1 VPGKISRNLCAG
13 LFMATLACAAEAQAP
28 QQSTR
33 IVRSAFIPD
42 CGGPGDGAL
51 CRAPLAFRYEEAEQR
66 LGAAVLVYWTSGK
79 TLNIAARSPTVE
91 ANLTGT
97 IQEGLAPMSTS
108 GSLWGA
114 TYQIPQLD
122 KSIIEMSLDGKP
134 PTLAYRGPQ
143 APPAPPSNPALKG
156 KLETVE
162 IKSAALSAPRKASV
176 YIPPG
181 AAPKGGWPVV
191 IAADGEAIEPY
202 LAVIDALIERREIQ
216 PVAVVAIWSGTYGGE
231 YLRGQDPDAYGR
243 HAMFVQREVLPMALS
258 RFGVTR
264 DPARRMLFGYGNGG
278 DWAVQAA
285 LRDPGMAKN
294 VAAFSVSGL
303 SEPPF
308 RSGKSLHL
316 HMAAGA
322 YEGPYLKGSR
332 QICSLASASGTPCAL
347 EVTYSGHAPLIW
359 QADLAKAL
367 KAVFPPVRP
376 R

>member
-1 VPGKISRNLCAG
+1 VPGHISRTLSAG
-13 LFMATLACAAEAQAP
+13 LIVAALACAAQAQAP

-42 CGGPGDGAL
+42 CGGAGDGAL

-66 LGAAVLVYWTSGK
+66 LGAADLAYWIDGK
-79 TLNIAARSPTVE
+79 TLNIVARSPTE
-91 ANLTGT
+91 QANLTGS

-114 TYQIPQLD
+114 AYQVPQLD
-122 KSIIEMSLDGKP
+122 RAVIEMSLDGKP
-134 PTLAYRGPQ
+134 PVLVYRGAQ
-143 APPAPPSNPALKG
+143 APPAPPSNAALKG
-156 KLETVE
+156 KLDVVE

-176 YIPPG
+176 YVPPG
-181 AAPKGGWPVV
+181 SAPKGGWPVV
-191 IAADGEAIEPY
+191 IAANGEAIEPY

-216 PVAVVAIWSGTYGGE
+216 PVAVVAIWSGTNGGE

-258 RFGVTR
+258 RFGLTR

-285 LRDPGMAKN
+285 LRDPDMAKN

-316 HMAAGA
+316 HMTAGA
-322 YEGPYLKGSR
+322 YEAPFLKGSR
-332 QICSLASASGTPCAL
+332 QICSLASASGTPCSL

-367 KAVFPPVRP
+367 KTVFPPSR

>member
-1 VPGKISRNLCAG
+1 VPGYISRNLCAG
-13 LFMATLACAAEAQAP
+13 MLIAALASAVEAQAP

-42 CGGPGDGAL
+42 CGGASDGAL
-51 CRAPLAFRYEEAEQR
+51 CRAPLAFRYEEAERR
-66 LGAAVLVYWTSGK
+66 LGAQDLAYWTDGK
-79 TLNIAARSPTVE
+79 TLNIAARSVTAE
-91 ANLTGT
+91 ASLTGT
-97 IQEGLAPMSTS
+97 FREGLAPMSTS

-114 TYQIPQLD
+114 TYHVAQLD
-122 KSIIEMSLDGKP
+122 RAVIEMSLDGKP
-134 PTLAYRGPQ
+134 TALVWRGPR
-143 APPAPPSNPALKG
+143 APPAPPSNAVLKG
-156 KLETVE
+156 KLEVVE
-162 IKSAALSAPRKASV
+162 IKSAALSAPRKVSV

-181 AAPKGGWPVV
+181 AAPKGGWPVL
-191 IAADGEAIEPY
+191 IAANGEAIEPY
-202 LAVIDALIERREIQ
+202 LAVVDALIERREIQ
-216 PVAVVAIWSGTYGGE
+216 PVAVVALWSGSNGGE

-264 DPARRMLFGYGNGG
+264 DPARRMLFGTGNGG

-285 LRDPGMAKN
+285 LRDPDMAKN

-322 YEGPYLKGSR
+322 YEAPYLKGSR
-332 QICSLASASGTPCAL
+332 QICSLASASGTLCAL

-367 KAVFPPVRP
+367 KTVFPISR